1 MLDVLKQNR
10 DIKGEQTGLSVTEL
24 QKLMDYY
31 AAKSIEL
38 ENTIAQQTDKKNKT
52 AELAN
57 KIEEQIKEEEKK
69 NISTAGRLT
78 LQLNA
83 AMPVKADFTIS
94 YIARNAY
101 WTPFYDLRADNTQ
114 LPLKIFYKAKIVQ
127 TTGIDWK
134 QVKLSLS
141 TATPEQK
148 GNAPELQ
155 SWFLGLYKS
164 LYKL

>member
-1 MLDVLKQNR
+1 MQ
-10 DIKGEQTGLSVTEL
+10 
-24 QKLMDYY
+24 
-31 AAKSIEL
+31 
-38 ENTIAQQTDKKNKT
+38 NTIAQQTEKKNKAT
-52 AELAN
+52 ALTE
-57 KIEEQIKEEEKK
+57 KIKEQIKEEEKK

-83 AMPVKADFTIS
+83 AMPVKADFIIS

-101 WTPFYDLRADNTQ
+101 WIPFYDLRADNIQ

-141 TATPEQK
+141 TATPDKKEMHRNCNH
-148 GNAPELQ
+148 G
-155 SWFLGLYKS
+155 F
-164 LYKL
+164 